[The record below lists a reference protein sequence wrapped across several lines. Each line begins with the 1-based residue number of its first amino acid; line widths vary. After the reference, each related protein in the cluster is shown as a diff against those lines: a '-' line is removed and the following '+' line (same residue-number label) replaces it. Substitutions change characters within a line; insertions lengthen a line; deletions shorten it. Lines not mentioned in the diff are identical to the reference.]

1 MRGARPACGRLT
13 VLASAAV
20 LILVGF
26 PAGVP
31 ADHLKAISPGPR
43 EMKFQPVRF
52 TPPEPERVVLENGMV
67 VYLLEDHELPLIT
80 MSATIRTGGWLDP
93 DDKIGLAGL
102 AGLTMR
108 TGGTARLSAQELDE
122 ELERISARISVGIG
136 PEAGGASL
144 DVLRKDFDRGLELL
158 AGILMTPAFEE
169 ARVELAKLQAIEGI
183 RRRQDQPQS
192 IAGREFAKLLY
203 GPAHPLARESSVESV
218 SRISREDMVA
228 FHAAYIHPNGIIL
241 GVTGDFERGAM
252 LAALRA
258 RFGAWQPGDVPVM
271 PPARAELGGPE
282 AGKRVV
288 RFIGKGTSQTHLR
301 AGHRS
306 VSEDDPDYPAL
317 SILND
322 ILGGSSFRS
331 RLFQD
336 IRTKQGLAYSVG
348 SALRPGTHEPGA
360 WLMRAETQFS
370 STQQVIDRL
379 VVNVERLRR
388 EPVSEAELEEAK
400 EAFVNSFVFSFSS
413 PSAIVGRLIALE
425 YDGLPKD
432 FLQRLHDKVIA
443 LTREDLL
450 RAARAHLHPDRL
462 KILAVG
468 PPDPL
473 PRLLSTF
480 GEVKEIKLK
489 PEG

>member
-1 MRGARPACGRLT
+1 MRGPAAARRPAFLPP
-13 VLASAAV
+13 LFAV
-20 LILVGF
+20 LVLGLL
-26 PAGVP
+26 PGVVQ
-31 ADHLKAISPGPR
+31 ADHLKSLSPGPR
-43 EMKFQPVRF
+43 DMRFQPVRF

-67 VYLLEDHELPLIT
+67 VYLLEDYELPLIT

-93 DDKIGLAGL
+93 ADKIGLAGL
-102 AGLTMR
+102 VGLTMR

-144 DVLRKDFDRGLELL
+144 DVLRKDFARGLELL
-158 AGILMTPAFEE
+158 ADVLMTPAFEE

-203 GPAHPLARESSVESV
+203 GAAHPLARESSVETV
-218 SRISREDMVA
+218 SRISREDLVA
-228 FHAAYIHPNGIIL
+228 FHAASIHPNGIIL
-241 GVTGDFERGAM
+241 GVTGDFEKGAM

-258 RFGAWQPGDVPVM
+258 RFGAWQPGDVPVR
-271 PPARAELGGPE
+271 PPAEAEPGGE

-306 VSEDDPDYPAL
+306 VSEDDPDYAAL

-370 STQQVIDRL
+370 STRQVIDRL
-379 VVNVERLRR
+379 VMNVERLRR
-388 EPVSEAELEEAK
+388 EPVSEAELQEAK

-432 FLQRLHDKVIA
+432 FLQEIHDKVIA

-450 RAARAHLHPDRL
+450 RAARTHLHPDRL
-462 KILAVG
+462 RILAVG
-468 PPDPL
+468 PSEPL